1 MAVKVD
7 VKENTLIT
15 LNEFVS
21 FLETSGTI
29 EKLRNSIYSSEV
41 MSCVAT
47 QLRALAANKAH
58 IFSIIIEE
66 LEKTDHFQSQN
77 YGQAQGFVLYT
88 TPWYTIR
95 LMLWIPPGHQA
106 SAIPFSYKV
115 AHDHAFDLMT
125 VGFFGPGYRTSLYE
139 FDYNEPI
146 QRTDGL
152 TQLSYKGEM
161 YLRENEVIYYF
172 ANKDVHIQHEPES
185 LSVSLN
191 LIINKPDASARQT
204 VFDIES
210 TDEGSNL
217 CWGKPHFNSIEKIA
231 SQRSIFSALSTH
243 GNMRSKKAIE
253 KIAHNHKADE
263 VRALSWVAMLR
274 ANDTVLSDVLTLEK
288 SHYVR
293 RVLAEINMAQG
304 ETSNSP
310 K

>member
-217 CWGKPHFNSIEKIA
+217 CWGKPHFNSIEK
-231 SQRSIFSALSTH
+231 
-243 GNMRSKKAIE
+243 
-253 KIAHNHKADE
+253 
-263 VRALSWVAMLR
+263 
-274 ANDTVLSDVLTLEK
+274 
-288 SHYVR
+288 
-293 RVLAEINMAQG
+293 
-304 ETSNSP
+304 
-310 K
+310 